1 MLSFRWVTQLPQVHR
16 TTISDDSRA
25 DLQPCMSATTTPH
38 RQMSSLAC
46 CWCYEGQQCVREL
59 CVNPVRGCSHGLII
73 CGRAASR
80 RMIYNMCTQKP
91 PHDYSE
97 QLYSRYR
104 DAFNIYINET
114 VCL

>member
-1 MLSFRWVTQLPQVHR
+1 MAVRQGRQLGSAAAGCG
-16 TTISDDSRA
+16 ISA
-25 DLQPCMSATTTPH
+25 KA
-38 RQMSSLAC
+38 
-46 CWCYEGQQCVREL
+46 YL
-59 CVNPVRGCSHGLII
+59 CRLI
-73 CGRAASR
+73 GWAALRR

-114 VCL
+114 VRR